1 MARNQQPADR
11 KQMSPITRAVGF
23 FVFTAAGIAA
33 LAAVVI
39 LPEYMQMVDLE
50 NQRQALAHRLAC
62 EQKLAQYNQQLI
74 EGVQSDP
81 VLATRLLMRH
91 GNYRLAGAQEVQT
104 PGNRPIST
112 VPYKLLEDSL
122 NPPPPKRDELYRWGC
137 WLDDGS
143 TRFYVLLLSLGVLMC
158 GMLLFGPR
166 RKT

>member
-1 MARNQQPADR
+1 MAQTEQPADR
-11 KQMSPITRAVGF
+11 RQMSPTTRAVGF
-23 FVFTAAGIAA
+23 FVFTAVGIAA
-33 LAAVVI
+33 LAAVVV

-50 NQRQALAHRLAC
+50 NQRQALTHRLAC

-91 GNYRLAGAQEVQT
+91 GNYRLAGAQEVQA

-122 NPPPPKRDELYRWGC
+122 NPPPPKRDELYRWGY

-143 TRFYVLLLSLGVLMC
+143 TRFYCLLLSLGVLVC